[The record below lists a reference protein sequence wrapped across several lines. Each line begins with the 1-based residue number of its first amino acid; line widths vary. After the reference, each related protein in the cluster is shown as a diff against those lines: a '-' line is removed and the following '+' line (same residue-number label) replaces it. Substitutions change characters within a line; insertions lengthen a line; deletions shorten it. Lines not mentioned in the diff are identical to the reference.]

1 MTFKNWSIKAKLI
14 FISVLSS
21 SIALLTFSII
31 LFFYEMTF
39 AKKDLIHNLQT
50 QAEII
55 TENSL
60 ASLAFMDDNAV
71 RKTLG
76 TLKYNPD
83 VMYAGLYDMQ
93 MQLLQDYRHATYRNN
108 PTLNLKE
115 FTNQPHIHEANHFVQ
130 IIQPVYLNGEML
142 GHLVLQSSFTTLDE
156 KLISYFFIS
165 FGGFGA
171 TLFLAFYLSSQLQ
184 QIVSRPIINLA
195 AFIHYVT
202 KSKIYNS
209 QAPKSSNDEFG
220 KLVDAFN
227 EMMTQLNLSFQK
239 RDDAEQ
245 ALSHTLIHLEDKVHE
260 QTLDLKKL
268 LEAADAA
275 NQSKSE
281 FLANMSHEIRTPMN
295 AITGMT
301 YLVQRTNL
309 NDNQRNYIDKI
320 GGATQTLLTI
330 INDILDFSK
339 IEAGKLEL
347 EYTTFSLDNMLS
359 DSLDIL
365 RIKADQKD
373 LPLSFVVSPDT
384 PRQLIGDSLRLGQIL
399 VNLIN
404 NAVKFTKQGEVVMT
418 VSSKNREDNIVE
430 FCFSI
435 RDTGIGMTEEQI
447 QRLFQPFSQA
457 DSSTTRQY
465 GGSGLGL
472 TICKQLAT
480 LMGGDI
486 NIDSVYGVGSTFTFT
501 VPLILADSQIA
512 PPPKKIPINYL
523 NLNYHGQR
531 ILLVEDNEINQQ
543 IALELL
549 TSMNLQVQIANNGEE
564 GMEQALAK
572 TFDFVLM
579 DIQMP
584 IVDGLTATKRIR
596 LEKSADEL
604 PIVAMTAH
612 AMQGDREKSLAAGM
626 NDHLTKPIELDK
638 LVAMLNRWLKID
650 PLVISDPVTVHE
662 NAHPNLLPSTLP
674 PFDLVQALKF
684 SNQNATLLHQLLL
697 SFRNHYADTAKQL
710 AQWIDTENYTQA
722 TLLAHSLKGVAGTL
736 GANDLK
742 VAMDALERAL
752 INLQFVDL
760 NQLVHTSTVALTAAI
775 EAAMTLPLLPEPRT
789 ETVKNLNA
797 DEFQNELR
805 RFDTALKIN
814 NFDALEI
821 FDQLKPH
828 FLNLGLHQETSALS
842 HWLDELDFQ
851 QSAIILARIHEFL
864 NDEK

>member
-1 MTFKNWSIKAKLI
+1 
-14 FISVLSS
+14 
-21 SIALLTFSII
+21 
-31 LFFYEMTF
+31 
-39 AKKDLIHNLQT
+39 
-50 QAEII
+50 
-55 TENSL
+55 
-60 ASLAFMDDNAV
+60 
-71 RKTLG
+71 
-76 TLKYNPD
+76 
-83 VMYAGLYDMQ
+83 
-93 MQLLQDYRHATYRNN
+93 
-108 PTLNLKE
+108 
-115 FTNQPHIHEANHFVQ
+115 
-130 IIQPVYLNGEML
+130 
-142 GHLVLQSSFTTLDE
+142 
-156 KLISYFFIS
+156 
-165 FGGFGA
+165 
-171 TLFLAFYLSSQLQ
+171 
-184 QIVSRPIINLA
+184 
-195 AFIHYVT
+195 
-202 KSKIYNS
+202 
-209 QAPKSSNDEFG
+209 
-220 KLVDAFN
+220 
-227 EMMTQLNLSFQK
+227 
-239 RDDAEQ
+239 
-245 ALSHTLIHLEDKVHE
+245 
-260 QTLDLKKL
+260 
-268 LEAADAA
+268 
-275 NQSKSE
+275 
-281 FLANMSHEIRTPMN
+281 
-295 AITGMT
+295 
-301 YLVQRTNL
+301 
-309 NDNQRNYIDKI
+309 YIDKI
-320 GGATQTLLTI
+320 GGATQTLLMI

-347 EYTTFSLDNMLS
+347 EYTKFSLDNMLS
-359 DSLDIL
+359 DSLDML

-480 LMGGDI
+480 LMGGEI

-584 IVDGLTATKRIR
+584 IMDGLTATKRIR
-596 LEKSADEL
+596 LEKSVDEL

-697 SFRNHYADTAKQL
+697 SFRNHYADAAKQL

-775 EAAMTLPLLPEPRT
+775 EAAMTLPLLPEPPT
-789 ETVKNLNA
+789 ETVKNLNP

-851 QSAIILARIHEFL
+851 QAAIILARIHEFL